1 MVSAAPAAGPNDM
14 ERLSSSADVAGHE
27 IENKEGVDL
36 DLEVSVVAAAAVV
49 VVVVTG
55 VLSAAVSVD
64 DAVLVVVCAPV
75 SLPPFLSTPPFDD
88 SGAETLPGETTPE
101 RDFLAGEEV
110 GAVFFTG
117 TMNMSPILFLFFLAS
132 SISIRKSPPM
142 PASL

>member
-36 DLEVSVVAAAAVV
+36 DLEVSVVVVAAAA
-49 VVVVTG
+49 VVVTG

-132 SISIRKSPPM
+132 SISIRKSPPL

>member
-36 DLEVSVVAAAAVV
+36 DLEVSVVVVAAAA
-49 VVVVTG
+49 VVVTG

-132 SISIRKSPPM
+132 SISIRKSPPL
-142 PASL
+142 PSSL

>member
-36 DLEVSVVAAAAVV
+36 DLEVSVVVAAAAA
-49 VVVVTG
+49 VVVTG

-132 SISIRKSPPM
+132 SISIRKSPPL

>member
-36 DLEVSVVAAAAVV
+36 DLEVSVVAAAAAAA
-49 VVVVTG
+49 VVTG

-132 SISIRKSPPM
+132 SISIRKSPPL